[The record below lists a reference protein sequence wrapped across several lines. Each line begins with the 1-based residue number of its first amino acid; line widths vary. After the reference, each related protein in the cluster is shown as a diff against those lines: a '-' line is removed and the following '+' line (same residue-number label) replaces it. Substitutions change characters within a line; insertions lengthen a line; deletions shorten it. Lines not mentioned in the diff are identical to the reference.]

1 MRSADCRAPVMLDMN
16 RTDSI
21 GFRALL
27 LVCVLA
33 VAPQCEVRGANKPA
47 TLEELRSA
55 IQGEL
60 DKVGRGSAGVA
71 LVSKDATIWT
81 AGIGLADPETGRP
94 ANEHTYWRLGSI
106 TKSFVG
112 LGALMLEERNAIRLS
127 DPVAKWAPEID
138 IRNRWADRD
147 PVRIVHLLEH
157 TAGFDDLRPKD
168 YASNDPTPLT
178 LRQGLDLVS
187 TSLYCRWPPGRNMSY
202 SNAGPSVAAY
212 VIEKRDGR
220 PFESIVAQ
228 DIFEPL
234 GMGGASLLL
243 TEEVDAQL
251 AAGYDRFG
259 NRVPYWHIAVR
270 PSGSLNATPAQMAQF
285 VRMLLNRGELDGRR
299 LVSPQAIERM
309 EQPAST
315 LAAGGGLEYGYGLGN
330 YSRAADGFVFHGHNG
345 GMAGYRAEYAYL
357 PEQGLGYCVM
367 VSASNP
373 SVLRRVSELAR
384 GYLVRDAKKPVK
396 PPVAAEPPDIG
407 EWTGYYSELTPRSES
422 NRFSTRLTG
431 IVRVRWDGDKL
442 MIGNR
447 GGYVPVGLRLF
458 RRNAQSIATL
468 ALVDGPG
475 GRKFVQGERGN
486 LGRISAPLV
495 WLQITVAA
503 LVVLLLVSSPVWA
516 LFWVPSKLF
525 GSLKRQPVAVRVW
538 PLMAIVIPC
547 AGMFAVLGLLFG
559 EESEIRVIEQIGRP
573 SVAGVSLVVM
583 SWVFV
588 LLSGLA
594 LLRSLVSDSIRFGRF
609 ARLHSIAV
617 STACSVAAV
626 YLLAHRAIGFPP
638 WW

>member
-1 MRSADCRAPVMLDMN
+1 MDALRHSRNPVMLEVN
-16 RTDSI
+16 RMASI
-21 GFRALL
+21 GFRVL
-27 LVCVLA
+27 LVCVFA
-33 VAPQCEVRGANKPA
+33 AAPHGEVRAADEPT
-47 TLEELRSA
+47 TLAALRSA
-55 IQGEL
+55 IQGEV
-60 DKVGRGSAGVA
+60 DAVGRGSAGVA
-71 LVSKDATIWT
+71 LVSKDDTIWI
-81 AGIGLADPETGRP
+81 AGIGIADPETGTP
-94 ANEHTYWRLGSI
+94 ANEHTYWRVGSI

-127 DPVAKWAPEID
+127 DLVAKWAPEID
-138 IRNRWADRD
+138 IRNPWADTD
-147 PVRIVHLLEH
+147 PVRLVHLLEH

-187 TSLYCRWPPGRNMSY
+187 TSLDCRWPPGRNMSY
-202 SNAGPSVAAY
+202 SNAGPAVAAY

-228 DIFEPL
+228 EIFKPL
-234 GMGGASLLL
+234 GMDGASLLL
-243 TEEVDAQL
+243 TEEVDAEL
-251 AAGYDRFG
+251 AAGYERFG

-270 PSGSLNATPAQMAQF
+270 PSGSLNATPTQMARF

-299 LVSPQAIERM
+299 LVSARAIERM
-309 EQPAST
+309 ERPAST
-315 LAAGGGLEYGYGLGN
+315 LAAGGGLAYGYGLGN
-330 YSRAADGFVFHGHNG
+330 YSRAADGFVFYGHNG
-345 GMAGYRAEYAYL
+345 GMAGYRAEYGYL

-373 SVLRRVSELAR
+373 SLLRRVSELAR
-384 GYLVRDAKKPVK
+384 EYLVRGVEKPVK
-396 PPVAAEPPDIG
+396 ATVAAAPQDIG
-407 EWTGYYSELTPRSES
+407 EWTGYYRELTPRNES
-422 NRFSTRLTG
+422 NRFLSRLTG
-431 IVRVRWDGDKL
+431 IVRIRWDGDKL
-442 MIGNR
+442 TIGRR
-447 GGYVPVGLRLF
+447 GAYVPVGPRLLR
-458 RRNAQSIATL
+458 RKAQSVATL
-468 ALVDGPG
+468 ALVDGPD

-486 LGRISAPLV
+486 LGKISAPLV
-495 WLQITVAA
+495 WLQSTVAA

-547 AGMFAVLGLLFG
+547 AGTFAVLGLLFG
-559 EESEIRVIEQIGRP
+559 AESEIRVIEQIGRP
-573 SVAGVSLVVM
+573 SVASFSLVVM
-583 SWVFV
+583 SWLFV

-594 LLRSLVSDSIRFGRF
+594 LLRSLLSDPLRFGRF

-617 STACSVAAV
+617 SMACAVAAV